1 MPGAFL
7 GTEIKKINMTWVSC
21 MDGHLYQGHEIQE
34 VSLDTAFESNQENSF
49 LWKAL

>member
-1 MPGAFL
+1 MPGAFP